1 MKEKKNIWTK
11 WLYWFM
17 FAVAVISVYKTLDNF
32 NEIGNWFRN
41 FFNII
46 MPFLI
51 GILIAYLLYIPAK
64 KIENK
69 RKKNKIEFIS
79 KRSRGIS
86 IFIVYVVAISIIALI
101 IRFIIPVIAQSV
113 MDLINNFQNYYNIL
127 LEKYNNLPEESI
139 IKSKEVATAIE
150 QLKNIDFTQYIN
162 MSKLT
167 EYAKGVINIA
177 NGIFDAFVTF
187 IVSIYILAE
196 RTQIRDFIKN
206 LNYAIFG
213 EKTAK
218 NINKYFERTNDVFL
232 KFLGSQFLD
241 AIVVAILVSIAMGIM
256 KVKYA
261 VLLGF
266 MIGLFN
272 MIPYFGAIIAVII
285 SGIITILTGG
295 IAKAII
301 MVIIVTIL
309 QQIDANIINPKIVGD
324 SLKISPLLV
333 IFAVTLGGAYFG
345 ILGMF
350 LAVPVMAVMKILVID
365 YIEYKKYKRKNMD
378 VH

>member
-11 WLYWFM
+11 WLYWFI

-32 NEIGNWFRN
+32 NEIGNWFKN
-41 FFNII
+41 FFDII

-51 GILIAYLLYIPAK
+51 GILIAYLLYIPAR

-69 RKKNKIEFIS
+69 IKKNKMEIIS
-79 KRSRGIS
+79 KKARGIS
-86 IFIVYVVAISIIALI
+86 VFIVYVLAISGIALI
-101 IRFIIPVIAQSV
+101 IRFIIPAIAQSV
-113 MDLINNFQNYYNIL
+113 MDLINNFQNYYNLL

-139 IKSKEVATAIE
+139 IKSKEVAVAID
-150 QLKNIDFTQYIN
+150 QLKTIDFTQYIN

-177 NGIFDAFVTF
+177 SGIFDAFVAL

-196 RTQIRDFIKN
+196 RTQIRDFIKK

-213 EKTAK
+213 KKTAK
-218 NINKYFERTNDVFL
+218 SINKYFERTNDIFL

-256 KVKYA
+256 RVKYA

-272 MIPYFGAIIAVII
+272 MIPYFGAIIAVVI
-285 SGIITILTGG
+285 SFIITILTGG
-295 IAKAII
+295 IPKAII

-309 QQIDANIINPKIVGD
+309 QQIDANIINPKIVGE

-345 ILGMF
+345 VLGMF
-350 LAVPVMAVMKILVID
+350 LAVPIVAVMKILVMD
-365 YIEYKKYKRKNMD
+365 YIEYKNNIGK
-378 VH
+378 

>member
-11 WLYWFM
+11 WLYWFI

-32 NEIGNWFRN
+32 NEIGNWFKN
-41 FFNII
+41 FFDIV

-51 GILIAYLLYIPAK
+51 GILIAYLLYIPAR

-69 RKKNKIEFIS
+69 IKKNKMEIIS
-79 KRSRGIS
+79 KKARGIS
-86 IFIVYVVAISIIALI
+86 VFIVYVLAISGIALI
-101 IRFIIPVIAQSV
+101 IRFIIPAIAQSV
-113 MDLINNFQNYYNIL
+113 MDLINNFQNYYNLL

-139 IKSKEVATAIE
+139 IKSKEVAVAID
-150 QLKNIDFTQYIN
+150 QLKTIDFTQYIN

-177 NGIFDAFVTF
+177 SGIFDAFVAL

-196 RTQIRDFIKN
+196 RTQIRDFIKK

-213 EKTAK
+213 KKTAK
-218 NINKYFERTNDVFL
+218 SINKYFERTNDIFL

-256 KVKYA
+256 RVKYA

-272 MIPYFGAIIAVII
+272 MIPYFGAIIAVVI
-285 SGIITILTGG
+285 SFIITILTGG
-295 IAKAII
+295 IPKAII

-309 QQIDANIINPKIVGD
+309 QQIDANIINPKIVGE

-345 ILGMF
+345 VLGMF
-350 LAVPVMAVMKILVID
+350 LAVPIVAVMKILVMD
-365 YIEYKKYKRKNMD
+365 YIEYKNNIGK
-378 VH
+378 

>member
-11 WLYWFM
+11 CLYWFI

-32 NEIGNWFRN
+32 NEIGNWFKN
-41 FFNII
+41 FFDII

-51 GILIAYLLYIPAK
+51 GILIAYLLYIPAR

-69 RKKNKIEFIS
+69 IKKNKMEIIS
-79 KRSRGIS
+79 KKARGIS
-86 IFIVYVVAISIIALI
+86 VFIVYVLAISGIALI
-101 IRFIIPVIAQSV
+101 IRFIIPAIAQSV
-113 MDLINNFQNYYNIL
+113 MDLINNFQNYYNLL

-139 IKSKEVATAIE
+139 IKSKEVAVAID
-150 QLKNIDFTQYIN
+150 QLKTIDFTQYIN

-177 NGIFDAFVTF
+177 SGIFDAFVAL

-196 RTQIRDFIKN
+196 RTQIRDFIKK

-213 EKTAK
+213 KKTAK
-218 NINKYFERTNDVFL
+218 SINKYFERTNDIFL

-256 KVKYA
+256 RVKYA

-272 MIPYFGAIIAVII
+272 MIPYFGAIIAVVI
-285 SGIITILTGG
+285 SFIITILTGG
-295 IAKAII
+295 IPKAII

-309 QQIDANIINPKIVGD
+309 QQIDANIINPKIVGE

-345 ILGMF
+345 VLGMF
-350 LAVPVMAVMKILVID
+350 LAVPIVAVMKILVMD
-365 YIEYKKYKRKNMD
+365 YIEYKNNIGK
-378 VH
+378 

>member
-1 MKEKKNIWTK
+1 
-11 WLYWFM
+11 
-17 FAVAVISVYKTLDNF
+17 
-32 NEIGNWFRN
+32 
-41 FFNII
+41 

-51 GILIAYLLYIPAK
+51 GILIAYLLYIPAR

-69 RKKNKIEFIS
+69 IKKNKMEIIS
-79 KRSRGIS
+79 KKARGIS
-86 IFIVYVVAISIIALI
+86 VFIVYVLAISGIALI
-101 IRFIIPVIAQSV
+101 IRFIIPAIAQSV
-113 MDLINNFQNYYNIL
+113 MDLINNFQNYYNLL

-139 IKSKEVATAIE
+139 IKSKEVAVAID
-150 QLKNIDFTQYIN
+150 QLKTIDFTQYIN

-177 NGIFDAFVTF
+177 SGIFDAFVAL

-196 RTQIRDFIKN
+196 RTQIRDFIKK

-213 EKTAK
+213 KKTAK
-218 NINKYFERTNDVFL
+218 SINKYFERTNDIFL

-256 KVKYA
+256 RVKYA

-272 MIPYFGAIIAVII
+272 MIPYFGAIIAVVI
-285 SGIITILTGG
+285 SFIITILTGG
-295 IAKAII
+295 IPKAII

-309 QQIDANIINPKIVGD
+309 QQIDANIINPKIVGE

-345 ILGMF
+345 VLGMF
-350 LAVPVMAVMKILVID
+350 LAVPIVAVMKILVMD
-365 YIEYKKYKRKNMD
+365 YIEYKNNIGK
-378 VH
+378 